1 MGGLGATDDTW
12 WHHPANSSTFILNF
26 LTTHDPVPHLP
37 GEDLGWNGY
46 ATAVSFDGAHY
57 ADAGLALRRECA
69 ADVPQEQCTMQ
80 HGPSI
85 GRWPA
90 NVSGIGSGSVMK
102 RLKKRS
108 DNTGEGEEEEEW
120 VMNYSQQHPC
130 LDNISAPF
138 CQSIFFALSND
149 LINWR
154 PVNDLDPSSR
164 LIFRANT
171 SYYHADGRTDTISA
185 LPRPGGGY
193 VGYYTATPLTGCAP
207 GTPSTV
213 SCGAGMAVSDNGL
226 NWEARPSPG
235 PKISGEMGG
244 VCQLGG
250 KVWMTFDAGHLVS
263 SPSLYGPFTQEKT
276 NYNFL
281 VYPSDRAAGYG
292 AAEYP
297 RLWGETNTGDSEL
310 CLITHGFGGY
320 VGAVKRGI
328 LGADGALRAGWW
340 GNNDNLRAAP
350 LTVLPKLPANASV
363 AGGGSTKCVGQ
374 CLTSGLWL
382 EGTLPVASGSTAG
395 LWLQTSAGG
404 WASTVGPESVFRLGA
419 TDANGKPGHASTL
432 DRGDFLKGKSTARWR
447 ALVRNSWEGMSI
459 DKRGNTRLKA
469 SAMMVRPNALGFSS
483 ANSRLEVAQN
493 KCLLLYPGGVVRRGY
508 PGRHGAP
515 HQRGCHGRLCGDRRR
530 DGGGRAPPEPAGDHA
545 VHQAIVG
552 RAEDG

>member
-46 ATAVSFDGAHY
+46 ATAVSFDGVHY

-85 GRWPA
+85 GRWPT

-102 RLKKRS
+102 HLKKWS
-108 DNTGEGEEEEEW
+108 DSTDEGEEEEEDEW

-213 SCGAGMAVSDNGL
+213 SCGAGMAVSETGL
-226 NWEARPSPG
+226 HWEARPSPG
-235 PKISGEMGG
+235 PNISGEMGG
-244 VCQLGG
+244 VSFLDIAP
-250 KVWMTFDAGHLVS
+250 VW
-263 SPSLYGPFTQEKT
+263 
-276 NYNFL
+276 
-281 VYPSDRAAGYG
+281 
-292 AAEYP
+292 
-297 RLWGETNTGDSEL
+297 
-310 CLITHGFGGY
+310 
-320 VGAVKRGI
+320 
-328 LGADGALRAGWW
+328 
-340 GNNDNLRAAP
+340 
-350 LTVLPKLPANASV
+350 V
-363 AGGGSTKCVGQ
+363 AFFS
-374 CLTSGLWL
+374 
-382 EGTLPVASGSTAG
+382 
-395 LWLQTSAGG
+395 
-404 WASTVGPESVFRLGA
+404 
-419 TDANGKPGHASTL
+419 
-432 DRGDFLKGKSTARWR
+432 RW
-447 ALVRNSWEGMSI
+447 
-459 DKRGNTRLKA
+459 
-469 SAMMVRPNALGFSS
+469 
-483 ANSRLEVAQN
+483 
-493 KCLLLYPGGVVRRGY
+493 
-508 PGRHGAP
+508 
-515 HQRGCHGRLCGDRRR
+515 QRYCC
-530 DGGGRAPPEPAGDHA
+530 
-545 VHQAIVG
+545 
-552 RAEDG
+552 